1 MRKKVALFGGS
12 FNPIHIGHLALANY
26 ICEEQ
31 WVDELWFL
39 LTPENPLKQHKNQ
52 LDEHV
57 RLEMV
62 QAAIKGYHKF
72 KASDFEFHLPR
83 PSYTINTLKAL
94 NENYPEYEFHLVI
107 GADNWVAF
115 DQWKSHKEILA
126 NFHILIYPRNG
137 YTIDSDSLPPNVQFI
152 ETPQIEVSS
161 TFIRESLKKRMDI
174 RYFLHA
180 EVYTYIQNNKLYQDL
195 DK

>member
-52 LDEHV
+52 LNEHV

-62 QAAIKGYHKF
+62 QAAIKGYDKF

-115 DQWKSHKEILA
+115 DQWKSHEEILA

-161 TFIRESLKKRMDI
+161 TFIRESLKKKMDI

>member
-115 DQWKSHKEILA
+115 NQWKSYKEILA

>member
-115 DQWKSHKEILA
+115 DQWKSYKEILA

>member
-115 DQWKSHKEILA
+115 DQWKSYKEILA

-161 TFIRESLKKRMDI
+161 TFIRESLKKKMDI